1 MLSSDVEKA
10 DGRQVSPTSSATQAD
25 SPADYRDK
33 IQVEDL
39 DDLEAVARAESV
51 PVEFV
56 AKVRVLNAAL
66 QECGMGR

>member
-1 MLSSDVEKA
+1 VIKRNE
-10 DGRQVSPTSSATQAD
+10 
-25 SPADYRDK
+25 
-33 IQVEDL
+33 I